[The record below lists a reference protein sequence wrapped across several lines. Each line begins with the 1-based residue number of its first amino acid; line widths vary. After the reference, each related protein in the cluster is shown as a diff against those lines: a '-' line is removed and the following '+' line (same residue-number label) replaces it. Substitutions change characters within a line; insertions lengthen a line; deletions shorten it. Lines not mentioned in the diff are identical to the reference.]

1 MKYLVALICLSSFSA
16 FSQSVTYALRMSKPQ
31 NHYFEVEME
40 LKDFKQQELSVKMPV
55 WAPGSYLVREFA
67 RHVNMVKATDE
78 NNKELK
84 VTKIAK
90 NEWKI
95 AKGKSKTVHVRY

>member
-1 MKYLVALICLSSFSA
+1 MRLLFILAFCLPTLA
-16 FSQSVTYALRMSKPQ
+16 FSQSIKYALKMPKPQ

-40 LKDFKQQELSVKMPV
+40 LKGFKASELTVKMPV
-55 WAPGSYLVREFA
+55 WAPGSYLVREFS
-67 RHVNMVKATDE
+67 RHVNYVKAVDE

-84 VTKIAK
+84 VTKTAK

-95 AKGKSKTVHVRY
+95 AKG